1 MIDAFYLSPW
11 PGALCWAA
19 LFVSDMLLTVTCA
32 RMYQAGVR
40 ERFVF
45 EGSYELTPYHQADI
59 DALRA
64 FSPRFLF
71 ALVAAVALQA
81 CLWWLSVGNSV
92 APMAYEAALGAM
104 ILIQLTIHVRHIRNY
119 FLFRAVLAGEGIEGR
134 MQYARPTHADTLG
147 GGALLIRR
155 ALRPAVRPDAE
166 LVRVRRRHRVR
177 NRRRQAS
184 STGEATRRP
193 CRCRL
198 GLTALRLWAFGF
210 GPRLWARSSSV
221 WSKVLPEA

>member
-1 MIDAFYLSPW
+1 VIDAFYLSPW

-71 ALVAAVALQA
+71 ALVASVALQA

-104 ILIQLTIHVRHIRNY
+104 ILIQLTVHVRHIRNY
-119 FLFRAVLAGEGIEGR
+119 FLFRAVLAEEGIEGR
-134 MQYARPTHADTLG
+134 VQYTRPTLLTHSAVELFSFAALYGILCVLTPSWFVF
-147 GGALLIRR
+147 GGAIACAIVGVKHRQLARQHV
-155 ALRPAVRPDAE
+155 APAVA
-166 LVRVRRRHRVR
+166 
-177 NRRRQAS
+177 A
-184 STGEATRRP
+184 
-193 CRCRL
+193 
-198 GLTALRLWAFGF
+198 
-210 GPRLWARSSSV
+210 
-221 WSKVLPEA
+221 

>member
-1 MIDAFYLSPW
+1 VRTVTDAFFLSPW
-11 PGALCWAA
+11 PGVFCWSA

-40 ERFVF
+40 ERIVF

-71 ALVAAVALQA
+71 ALVAAGVLQA
-81 CLWWLSVGNSV
+81 CLWWVSVGNSV

-119 FLFRAVLAGEGIEGR
+119 FLFRAVLAGEGIAGR
-134 MQYARPTHADTLG
+134 IQYARPTMLVHSSVELFSFAALYGILCVLTASWFVF
-147 GGALLIRR
+147 GGAIACAIVGMKHRQL
-155 ALRPAVRPDAE
+155 AKQHVAAAVA
-166 LVRVRRRHRVR
+166 
-177 NRRRQAS
+177 A
-184 STGEATRRP
+184 
-193 CRCRL
+193 
-198 GLTALRLWAFGF
+198 
-210 GPRLWARSSSV
+210 
-221 WSKVLPEA
+221 

>member
-1 MIDAFYLSPW
+1 MIDAFFLSPW

-19 LFVSDMLLTVTCA
+19 LFVSDMWLTVTCA

-40 ERFVF
+40 DRIVF

-119 FLFRAVLAGEGIEGR
+119 FLFRAVLAGEGITGQI
-134 MQYARPTHADTLG
+134 QYARPTMLVHSAVELFSFAALYSILCVLTASWFVF
-147 GGALLIRR
+147 GGAIACAIVGVKHRQLARQHV
-155 ALRPAVRPDAE
+155 APAV
-166 LVRVRRRHRVR
+166 
-177 NRRRQAS
+177 
-184 STGEATRRP
+184 AT
-193 CRCRL
+193 
-198 GLTALRLWAFGF
+198 
-210 GPRLWARSSSV
+210 
-221 WSKVLPEA
+221 